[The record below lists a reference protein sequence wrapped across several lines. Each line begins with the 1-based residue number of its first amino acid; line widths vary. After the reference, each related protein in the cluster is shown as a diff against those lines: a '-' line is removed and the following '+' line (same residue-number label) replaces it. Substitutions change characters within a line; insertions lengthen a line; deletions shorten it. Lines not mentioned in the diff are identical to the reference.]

1 MFDPTLALAFA
12 VHTTKNAYALLLGS
26 GISRTAA
33 IPTGWDVVLDLIRKL
48 ASLQTAD
55 CEPDPADWYVQTYSA
70 EPDYADLLNR
80 LASTPAARQ
89 QLLRAYFEPT
99 DEEREQGL
107 KQPTL
112 AHRAIADL
120 VARGAIRVIITTNF
134 DRLLEQALQAI
145 GITPTVISTTDSIH
159 GALPIHLTP
168 CTIIKLHGDYG
179 DTRIKNTADELA
191 SYDPPMDALLDR
203 VFDEHG
209 LIVCGWSG
217 QWDTALLAA
226 LERCSSHRFSTFW
239 MAKDGNIGDRAQ
251 RLVTLRRATVIPID
265 SADAAFQKLAEQI
278 DALDTFDRPHPLS
291 TAMAVQT
298 LKKYLVDDRYRI
310 QLHDLMV
317 EQTNRLRQALFDPQF
332 TVSPSLAT
340 NDDVSKELLRRVT
353 LYEGLA
359 EPLQTL
365 LVTGCYWGTPTH
377 NAAWVRCI
385 EQVAVLPKHNGSYG
399 VLWRD
404 LQRYP
409 ATLLLYTGGLAT
421 LAANH
426 YDALAALLVQP
437 SILDNNSFEQR
448 PAVLTLAAHTV
459 LSQDHG
465 QLLPNMERH
474 YTPTSDRLFPIVRTL
489 LHELVP
495 DDQQFTILFDRFE
508 YLFGL
513 IHADV
518 QQQITNHFWGPSGQF
533 GWRYRHTTDK
543 GPSAIIATEIE
554 AAGQKWPPLQAG
566 LFRGDLAR
574 LQEVKAAFDERFNR
588 STW

>member
-26 GISRTAA
+26 GISRSAA

-48 ASLQTAD
+48 ASLQKAD
-55 CEPDPADWYVQTYSA
+55 CEPDPADWYVRTYSA
-70 EPDYADLLNR
+70 DPDYADLLNR

-107 KQPTL
+107 KQPTA

-120 VARGAIRVIITTNF
+120 VARGAIWVIITTNF
-134 DRLLEQALQAI
+134 DRLLEQALHAV
-145 GITPTVISTTDSIH
+145 GITPTVISTTDSVH

-203 VFDEHG
+203 VLDEHG
-209 LIVCGWSG
+209 LIICGWSG

-226 LERCSSHRFSTFW
+226 LQRCSNHRFSTFW
-239 MAKDGNIGDRAQ
+239 MAKDGNVGDRAQ
-251 RLVTLRRATVIPID
+251 QIITQRRATVIPID

-291 TAMAVQT
+291 TAIAVQT

-317 EQTNRLRQALFDPQF
+317 DQTSRLRHALFDPKF
-332 TVSPSLAT
+332 AVSLTLAT
-340 NDDVSKELLRRVT
+340 NDDVAKELFRRVT

-365 LVTGCYWGTPTH
+365 LVTGCYWGTVAH
-377 NAAWVRCI
+377 HAAWVRCI
-385 EQVAVLPKHNGSYG
+385 EQVALLPKHNGSYG
-399 VLWRD
+399 ILWRN

-409 ATLLLYTGGLAT
+409 AMLLLYTGGVAALAG
-421 LAANH
+421 NH
-426 YDALAALLVQP
+426 YDILAALLVQP
-437 SILDNNSFEQR
+437 SILDNDAFEQR

-459 LSQDHG
+459 LSQEHG
-465 QLLPNMERH
+465 QLLPGMERH
-474 YTPTSDRLFPIVRTL
+474 YTPTSDRLFPIVRAL
-489 LHELVP
+489 LQELVP
-495 DDQQFTILFDRFE
+495 DDQQFMALFDRFE

-518 QQQITNHFWGPSGQF
+518 QQQLTNYFWGPSGQF
-533 GWRYRHTTDK
+533 GWRYRHNRDK
-543 GPSAIIATEIE
+543 GPSVLIAAEIE
-554 AAGQKWPPLQAG
+554 SSGQKWPPLQAG

-574 LQEVKAAFDERFNR
+574 LKEVKAAFDERDNR

>member
-12 VHTTKNAYALLLGS
+12 AHTTKNAYALLLGS
-26 GISRTAA
+26 GISRPAA

-48 ASLQTAD
+48 ASLQKAD
-55 CEPDPADWYVQTYSA
+55 CEPDPADWYVRTYGA
-70 EPDYADLLNR
+70 DPDYADLLNR

-107 KQPTL
+107 KQPTA

-134 DRLLEQALQAI
+134 DRLLEQALHAV
-145 GITPTVISTTDSIH
+145 GVTPTVISTTDSVH

-179 DTRIKNTADELA
+179 DTRIKNTADELT

-203 VFDEHG
+203 VLDEHG
-209 LIVCGWSG
+209 LIICGWSG

-226 LERCSSHRFSTFW
+226 LQRCSSHRFSTFW
-239 MAKDGNIGDRAQ
+239 MAKDGNVGDRAQ
-251 RLVTLRRATVIPID
+251 QIVTQRRATVIPID

-317 EQTNRLRQALFDPQF
+317 DQTSRLRQALFDPQF
-332 TVSPSLAT
+332 TIDLTFAT
-340 NDDVSKELLRRVT
+340 DEDANKEVVRRVT

-365 LVTGCYWGTPTH
+365 LVTGCYWGT
-377 NAAWVRCI
+377 AAHHADWVRCI
-385 EQVAVLPKHNGSYG
+385 EQVAVLPPYSGQHYM
-399 VLWRD
+399 LWLN

-409 ATLLLYTGGLAT
+409 ATLLLYAGGMAA
-421 LAANH
+421 LAAGH
-426 YDALAALLVQP
+426 YDTLAALLTKP
-437 SILDNNSFEQR
+437 SIKDNEVFEQR
-448 PAVLTLAAHTV
+448 PAVLTLAADTIMNHEQGHR
-459 LSQDHG
+459 LHG
-465 QLLPNMERH
+465 RAV
-474 YTPTSDRLFPIVRTL
+474 YTPISNRLHPIIQTL
-489 LHELVP
+489 LREFIP
-495 DDQQFTILFDRFE
+495 DDQRFMALFDRFE
-508 YLFGL
+508 YLLGL
-513 IHADV
+513 VHTDV
-518 QQQITNHFWGPSGQF
+518 QEQVAQYFWGPSGQF
-533 GWRYRHTTDK
+533 GWRYRGNKDK
-543 GPSAIIATEIE
+543 GPSAAVAAEVE
-554 AAGQKWPPLQAG
+554 AEGQNWPPLQVG

-574 LQEVKAAFDERFNR
+574 LKEVKAAFDEEVSRFR
-588 STW
+588 WR